1 MSEPPD
7 TGAAPDQAGSSQ
19 FQASWSFLEDV
30 KGRFEAT
37 QPEVYPAVIQILSSY
52 YMATRKSPEELDFI
66 LVETHEKVKA
76 LLHEH
81 QDLLRRFESSL
92 PPDYLNHRTG
102 K

>member
-1 MSEPPD
+1 
-7 TGAAPDQAGSSQ
+7 
-19 FQASWSFLEDV
+19 
-30 KGRFEAT
+30 
-37 QPEVYPAVIQILSSY
+37 
-52 YMATRKSPEELDFI
+52 MATRKSPEELDFI